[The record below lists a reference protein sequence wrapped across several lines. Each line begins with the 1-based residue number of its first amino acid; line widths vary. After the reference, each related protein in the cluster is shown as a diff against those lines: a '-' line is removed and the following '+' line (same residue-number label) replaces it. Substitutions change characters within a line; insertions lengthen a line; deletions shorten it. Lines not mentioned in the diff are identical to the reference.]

1 MSADD
6 NINDDLSAV
15 GARENL
21 WRAVLLNT
29 IDEAVRGA
37 VVGVGDVPTRIR
49 LINEARDYLTKA
61 TRDFDLVCSLAGLEP
76 EAVRERAVLLINGAP
91 SPEALATTLRRP
103 ARPSHSVDTQ
113 HEASL

>member
-1 MSADD
+1 MITDE

-21 WRAVLLNT
+21 WRAVLLHT

-37 VVGVGDVPTRIR
+37 VVGVDKANERIK
-49 LINEARDYLTKA
+49 LIIAAREYLMKPN
-61 TRDFDLVCSLAGLEP
+61 RDFDLVCSLAGLEP
-76 EAVRERAVLLINGAP
+76 EAVRERAVRLINEAP

-103 ARPSHSVDTQ
+103 ARPSRSVDKQ